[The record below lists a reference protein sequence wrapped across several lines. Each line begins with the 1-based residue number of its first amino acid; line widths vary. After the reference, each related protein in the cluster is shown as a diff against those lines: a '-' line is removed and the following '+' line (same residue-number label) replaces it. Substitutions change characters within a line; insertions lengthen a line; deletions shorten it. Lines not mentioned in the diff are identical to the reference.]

1 MTNSKPEN
9 SSYQLLKLIGA
20 RFVYAII
27 GFFFLGFVGGLGGFE
42 GEESWLLPS
51 SAADGGEYVGGLIFL
66 VFAASLIFQCIKY
79 SFKHSSNKIVDYS
92 IIGMTVLLYIIIR

>member
-27 GFFFLGFVGGLGGFE
+27 GFFFLVFVE

-66 VFAASLIFQCIKY
+66 VFVASLIFQCIKY

-92 IIGMTVLLYIIIR
+92 IIGMTVLLYIIIINL